1 MKVVDFQSEAL
12 LRLRT
17 RVAVLGEAN
26 NDLLAFARGHSGAVQ
41 QIHAAVLAALDATSF
56 EHLVHVVTQDWTQIL
71 RVDAV
76 GLGLMTGSQGIR
88 AGGQGLQFVDSEQ
101 VELWCHLLPVGQVR
115 TVSHGSPVFGP
126 AAPLIRAEALI
137 ALKPT
142 PPLPT
147 GILALGS
154 REVHAFGDHH
164 GTELLGFLG
173 EVVSRMIARWMLIE
187 P

>member
-17 RVAVLGEAN
+17 RVAALGEAN
-26 NDLLAFARGHSGAVQ
+26 SDLLAYARGHSGAVQ
-41 QIHAAVLAALDATSF
+41 QIHAAALAALDAQSF
-56 EHLVHVVTQDWTQIL
+56 EHLLHVITQDWVDIL

-76 GLGLMTGSQGIR
+76 GIGLTTHGQGIR
-88 AGGQGLQFVDSEQ
+88 AGGQGLQFVDPEQ

-115 TVSHGSPVFGP
+115 SVAHGSPVFGP

-137 ALKPT
+137 ALKPE
-142 PPLPT
+142 PPLPS
-147 GILALGS
+147 GIMALGS
-154 REVHAFGDHH
+154 REIHAFGDHH
-164 GTELLGFLG
+164 GSELLGFLG
-173 EVVSRMIARWMLIE
+173 DVVSRMIARWMLIK